1 MRRYTKV
8 SPKFWTSPTV
18 RSLSEDGRWLF
29 LYLLTCPHNNL
40 LGLFVAPLGYLTA
53 DLRWPEERVRAAL
66 KDLAEVPKASA
77 PASRRGRSGRGDADQ
92 LRDQGHRRC
101 DSEVGVISWDP
112 EAELILIHDQLR
124 HEGLAN
130 QNVVKAAL
138 RLLGSL
144 PYSEKLFA
152 RLLRTVEELGRE
164 CAAPLVEAIQNRL
177 PDRQLNG
184 YPNGY
189 PKGLPNPYPKGYPNG
204 YPKGY
209 PKGLGIQEQE
219 QEQDPPPIVPP
230 RAKVVSLEVRKE
242 QGKGEEGKKGGARSR
257 ASPGRRRPGRRRRAL
272 GGAGK
277 ESNYA
282 KYDK

>member
-53 DLRWPEERVRAAL
+53 DLRWSEERVRAAL
-66 KDLAEVPKASA
+66 KELAQVPKAGS
-77 PASRRGRSGRGDADQ
+77 PAAEGGESSR
-92 LRDQGHRRC
+92 
-101 DSEVGVISWDP
+101 EVGVISWDP

-184 YPNGY
+184 YP
-189 PKGLPNPYPKGYPNG
+189 KGLPNPYPNPYPKGYPNG

-219 QEQDPPPIVPP
+219 QEQEQEQDPPPIVPP
-230 RAKVVSLEVRKE
+230 RAKVLSLEVRKG
-242 QGKGEEGKKGGARSR
+242 QGKGGEDRGREEKGGGKAARSR
-257 ASPGRRRPGRRRRAL
+257 ASPGRRRSGRRRRAL

-277 ESNYA
+277 ESIYA